1 MLLCQGQQE
10 ECATKRKKDTFCA
23 SEFFSSPISL
33 FFCRWLFL
41 PPFSFCFSSLAL
53 KDEIAPGA
61 SFLPAFLRCE
71 FLMGRRER
79 EEHYSRVD
87 DGFIEIAKAD
97 PGPPL
102 PFLFRNTRGG
112 EKRKSGGQ
120 VTEMRMPLST
130 PFILNFLVKLQK
142 KTMQQICNRSIIF
155 PSMLFKVNAIPE
167 GGARNQQAA
176 GRLAHIPRRE
186 MRLRRTRRTNKL
198 NSKPIKSLL
207 NEKRGEREKMWSSS
221 F

>member
-1 MLLCQGQQE
+1 MRNETQEGYVLCE
-10 ECATKRKKDTFCA
+10 RVF
-23 SEFFSSPISL
+23 FFSDLSFLLPMIVFAAVFFL
-33 FFCRWLFL
+33 FFFARVKRRKCAG
-41 PPFSFCFSSLAL
+41 CF
-53 KDEIAPGA
+53 
-61 SFLPAFLRCE
+61 FLPAFLRCE

-97 PGPPL
+97 PGAPL

-142 KTMQQICNRSIIF
+142 ENNATDLQQKHYF
-155 PSMLFKVNAIPE
+155 
-167 GGARNQQAA
+167 
-176 GRLAHIPRRE
+176 
-186 MRLRRTRRTNKL
+186 
-198 NSKPIKSLL
+198 SKHA
-207 NEKRGEREKMWSSS
+207 